1 MRFLELISVLSGK
14 EVSQEKNPE
23 VKGLSCNSRLVEEGD
38 LFFAMQGRD
47 EDGAN
52 YIAQAV
58 RKGAVA
64 VVCEKKPQ
72 VNIPY
77 IIVDNPRRAMSVLA
91 ARFYGEKH
99 KSLKLIA
106 VTGTNGKTTTS
117 HLIYR
122 GLLSAGKKAAVIGT
136 LGIYFGK
143 KMRPPTLTTP
153 DPIYLHSLF
162 AEMENEGIEYV
173 VMEVS
178 AHALQ
183 LEKVYGLRFLVSI
196 LTNVSEDHLDDFYT
210 MDAYISAKKRLF
222 VPEFTDFAVVCAD
235 DKTCFSVAQ
244 EEHIPVL
251 TYGIYA
257 PSDVFAIDLHQTVR
271 GMEYVLNLF
280 DEVFCIRSALLGDYN
295 VENQLA
301 AASVLAYLGVPLE
314 KIAKFLSSNLV
325 IEGRMERIAKWQGGE
340 IFVDYA
346 HTADGLEKALQTL
359 KGRAT
364 GRLLCLFGCGGNR
377 EKEKRRIMGQI
388 AGKYADFCIITSD
401 NPRYEDPLSIIAE
414 IEAGLHAISK
424 NYVTIQD
431 RRMAISYAVDLLSRG
446 DVLLLAGKGG
456 ENFQEIMGIKYP
468 FNDKKY
474 VLELLQ

>member
-1 MRFLELISVLSGK
+1 M
-14 EVSQEKNPE
+14 
-23 VKGLSCNSRLVEEGD
+23 VEEGD

-64 VVCEKKPQ
+64 VVCEKNPQ

-162 AEMENEGIEYV
+162 AEMEHEGIEYV

-183 LEKVYGLRFLVSI
+183 LEKVYGLR
-196 LTNVSEDHLDDFYT
+196 
-210 MDAYISAKKRLF
+210 
-222 VPEFTDFAVVCAD
+222 
-235 DKTCFSVAQ
+235 
-244 EEHIPVL
+244 
-251 TYGIYA
+251 
-257 PSDVFAIDLHQTVR
+257 
-271 GMEYVLNLF
+271 
-280 DEVFCIRSALLGDYN
+280 
-295 VENQLA
+295 
-301 AASVLAYLGVPLE
+301 
-314 KIAKFLSSNLV
+314 
-325 IEGRMERIAKWQGGE
+325 
-340 IFVDYA
+340 
-346 HTADGLEKALQTL
+346 
-359 KGRAT
+359 
-364 GRLLCLFGCGGNR
+364 
-377 EKEKRRIMGQI
+377 
-388 AGKYADFCIITSD
+388 
-401 NPRYEDPLSIIAE
+401 
-414 IEAGLHAISK
+414 
-424 NYVTIQD
+424 
-431 RRMAISYAVDLLSRG
+431 
-446 DVLLLAGKGG
+446 
-456 ENFQEIMGIKYP
+456 
-468 FNDKKY
+468 
-474 VLELLQ
+474 